1 MRSKLLIY
9 VLPVL
14 LAAFLIY
21 GYSTQDDPRTDAAPE
36 VTTKSSQ
43 STDVSRLSLISETD
57 TLVPANFPPT
67 LWNYNYSTIIGENAG
82 TVGACYF
89 DGKYINNRW
98 NNASLYRL
106 NPDGQNGG
114 PGTIADSNTAY
125 NGGTGAI
132 RDMTVG
138 PDGSGTLYL
147 WGGAAGTA
155 LYKMDAMG
163 NRLATYTHAGAAYR
177 TIAWDPNRKGFWSSN
192 FSDNLVCRDTNGV
205 VIKTLTNTLAGKYG
219 IAFDS
224 TSTAD
229 SAFLWVWSQGGTGLP
244 NDLHRIH
251 IASNI
256 DTRTYSVAQAGG
268 TCGLA
273 GGAEAFMKDGK
284 FILSLNY
291 QNCAIVGYVLKDGGP
306 PPPVCNY
313 MWSSQTSGTANTFYS
328 VSAVSDQVCWTA
340 GVASTVRK
348 TTNGGLTWTD
358 GNSTPGT
365 IAGDIYNIYAWSEND
380 ALCTT
385 SPAASNIY
393 KTTNG
398 GTTWTLSHSV
408 AGGFINAI
416 QMVSATEGYATGD
429 PVGGIWEF
437 LKTTNGGATW
447 AQVATAPAQVGAEA
461 GWNNS
466 FSILGT
472 NIWWGTNSTKVYRST
487 DMGVTWSSGA
497 STGSVNTYALHYN
510 NPTTGIAGGTATVK
524 SADGGAT
531 YTAATS
537 PGVSGNING
546 FEGVGTDWWGIRSG
560 ATVYRS
566 TNGATTWTDAY
577 TQTGAVYQDIDFVIV
592 NGCPV
597 GWSVGNL
604 GVVSK
609 MSNITGISNIGGE
622 VPVDYT
628 LGQNYPN
635 PFNPETNINFTI
647 PKSGN
652 VTLKI
657 YDVSGK
663 EVSTLVNEV
672 KNAGN
677 YIVGFNAA
685 NLPSGAYFYRLE
697 TNGFVN
703 TKKMMLI
710 K

>member
-1 MRSKLLIY
+1 MFLIAGIFGLGMFMGFSNNDLPTGSKTRTTPTEHYQSNPSEVTAAYYTDNFDGTNDTTALKARGYKVYYRGGGAQGTTATWFQGNDVVFPAFNGPPTGYVAANYNAVTGLNNIDSWL
-9 VLPVL
+9 VLPGLNVGSGDTISFYSQAPL
-14 LAAFLIY
+14 NSTFPDSVRVMFSAAGDSVPEAASWVELGRFKVNIL
-21 GYSTQDDPRTDAAPE
+21 GTWEKKSFRT
-36 VTTKSSQ
+36 SSAG
-43 STDVSRLSLISETD
+43 
-57 TLVPANFPPT
+57 ANGRFAIR
-67 LWNYNYSTIIGENAG
+67 YA
-82 TVGACYF
+82 VV
-89 DGKYINNRW
+89 
-98 NNASLYRL
+98 
-106 NPDGQNGG
+106 QGG
-114 PGTIADSNTAY
+114 PLGNNSDFIGID
-125 NGGTGAI
+125 
-132 RDMTVG
+132 
-138 PDGSGTLYL
+138 
-147 WGGAAGTA
+147 A
-155 LYKMDAMG
+155 L
-163 NRLATYTHAGAAYR
+163 N
-177 TIAWDPNRKGFWSSN
+177 ISS
-192 FSDNLVCRDTNGV
+192 
-205 VIKTLTNTLAGKYG
+205 
-219 IAFDS
+219 
-224 TSTAD
+224 
-229 SAFLWVWSQGGTGLP
+229 
-244 NDLHRIH
+244 
-251 IASNI
+251 
-256 DTRTYSVAQAGG
+256 AGG
-268 TCGLA
+268 G
-273 GGAEAFMKDGK
+273 
-284 FILSLNY
+284 
-291 QNCAIVGYVLKDGGP
+291 
-306 PPPVCNY
+306 PPVCNY

-635 PFNPETNINFTI
+635 PFNPEI
-647 PKSGN
+647 GRAH
-652 VTLKI
+652 V
-657 YDVSGK
+657 
-663 EVSTLVNEV
+663 
-672 KNAGN
+672 
-677 YIVGFNAA
+677 
-685 NLPSGAYFYRLE
+685 
-697 TNGFVN
+697 
-703 TKKMMLI
+703 
-710 K
+710 

>member
-147 WGGAAGTA
+147 WGGSAGTA

-306 PPPVCNY
+306 P
-313 MWSSQTSGTANTFYS
+313 SGGGS
-328 VSAVSDQVCWTA
+328 I
-340 GVASTVRK
+340 TVTRNQYVQIPD
-348 TTNGGLTWTD
+348 NGGNANPAVDNL
-358 GNSTPGT
+358 
-365 IAGDIYNIYAWSEND
+365 DIS
-380 ALCTT
+380 
-385 SPAASNIY
+385 
-393 KTTNG
+393 
-398 GTTWTLSHSV
+398 
-408 AGGFINAI
+408 
-416 QMVSATEGYATGD
+416 
-429 PVGGIWEF
+429 
-437 LKTTNGGATW
+437 
-447 AQVATAPAQVGAEA
+447 
-461 GWNNS
+461 
-466 FSILGT
+466 
-472 NIWWGTNSTKVYRST
+472 
-487 DMGVTWSSGA
+487 
-497 STGSVNTYALHYN
+497 
-510 NPTTGIAGGTATVK
+510 GIAGNVEIK
-524 SADGGAT
+524 
-531 YTAATS
+531 
-537 PGVSGNING
+537 
-546 FEGVGTDWWGIRSG
+546 
-560 ATVYRS
+560 
-566 TNGATTWTDAY
+566 
-577 TQTGAVYQDIDFVIV
+577 
-592 NGCPV
+592 
-597 GWSVGNL
+597 
-604 GVVSK
+604 K
-609 MSNITGISNIGGE
+609 
-622 VPVDYT
+622 
-628 LGQNYPN
+628 
-635 PFNPETNINFTI
+635 
-647 PKSGN
+647 
-652 VTLKI
+652 VTL
-657 YDVSGK
+657 
-663 EVSTLVNEV
+663 T
-672 KNAGN
+672 
-677 YIVGFNAA
+677 
-685 NLPSGAYFYRLE
+685 
-697 TNGFVN
+697 
-703 TKKMMLI
+703 
-710 K
+710 